1 MKHSVK
7 LLAGWL
13 LLFTGS
19 LVYAHHSAV
28 VFDEKLTIN
37 KMGVVSKFILRNPH
51 MIITLDVTDD
61 SGEVV
66 PWKLEGQS
74 IAAMQVMG
82 FDRESIA
89 VGDTVT
95 IKMYPLK
102 SGQPGGL
109 VDGVI
114 GADGRSYN
122 MEPAPDAPR
131 RQTYPALMKFVP
143 PPAGETLAMREA
155 KTRPPQLP
163 IISKGLSAGDSSS
176 TGDTAGALDPEN
188 LAMERPPAPFDLT
201 GVWQYRGED
210 EWRANYGSFEFKPTP
225 TLTAKAQQ
233 FHDEYIEASAR
244 GERYGDPTA
253 LCYPPGMPRYM
264 TRYGSM
270 MMLQYPTA
278 IFMVSR
284 LNNDYR
290 VIFTDGRDRSP
301 EGKLERNWHGES
313 LGHWEG
319 DTLVVET
326 SGFIGQNHL
335 IQAGVPTS
343 EQLKVVERYSVIN
356 DGDTLVMDFTFT
368 DPVHWEGEWK
378 HTKFRDRVLRSD
390 VREANCIYT
399 DNQSL
404 PGMQ

>member
-1 MKHSVK
+1 MKHPVK

-28 VFDEKLTIN
+28 VFDENLTIN
-37 KMGVVSKFILRNPH
+37 KTGVVSKFILRNPH

-66 PWKLEGQS
+66 TWNLEGQS

-109 VDGVI
+109 VDGLI
-114 GADGRSYN
+114 GADGRAYN
-122 MEPAPDAPR
+122 METAPDAPR
-131 RQTYPALMKFVP
+131 RQTYPALMKYVP

-155 KTRPPQLP
+155 KTRPPELP
-163 IISKGLSAGDSSS
+163 IISRGLAAGDSSS
-176 TGDTAGALDPEN
+176 TGNIAGALDPEN

-233 FHDEYIEASAR
+233 FHDEYIAASAE
-244 GERYGDPTA
+244 GVRYGDPTA

-290 VIFTDGRDRSP
+290 VIFTDGRERAP

-326 SGFIGQNHL
+326 TGFIGQNHL

-343 EQLKVVERYSVIN
+343 EQLKIVERYSVIN
-356 DGDTLVMDFTFT
+356 DGNTLVMDFTFT